1 MKLLLMTKQRKLVRR
16 MKNNGFIFKIRCINF
31 VSKLNLYQL
40 EVLLTITR
48 DKIADL
54 KKKGL
59 IKQELNGKKVK
70 K

>member
-1 MKLLLMTKQRKLVRR
+1 MTSAKRKLIRK

-40 EVLLTITR
+40 EVLHTITVQ
-48 DKIADL
+48 KIADL